1 MIYPYARPLY
11 VMAKAAGPLCNL
23 RCQYCY
29 YLEKQHLTN
38 SKFKIQN
45 SKNWGMSDSL
55 LEAYVRD
62 YIQLQQ
68 VPEVLFTW
76 HGGEPMLRPL
86 SFYKQAVR
94 YQQYYGRK

>member
-29 YLEKQHLTN
+29 YLEKQHLA
-38 SKFKIQN
+38 SPRGGLEG
-45 SKNWGMSDSL
+45 GMSDSL

-68 VPEVLFTW
+68 VPQVLFTW

-94 YQQYYGRK
+94 YQQ

>member
-29 YLEKQHLTN
+29 YLEKQHLAPSLNPSPEEEGSVTDK
-38 SKFKIQN
+38 SLPPRE
-45 SKNWGMSDSL
+45 GMRGAMSDSL
-55 LEAYVRD
+55 LESYVRD

-68 VPEVLFTW
+68 TPEVLFT
-76 HGGEPMLRPL
+76 
-86 SFYKQAVR
+86 
-94 YQQYYGRK
+94 